1 MADLNKKKKE
11 NRIKFDGNFLT
22 LIRPSKTRRKFI
34 VSKTFMKLWFKTIEN
49 DFDEQLYELMD
60 EKNKKLF
67 IETYVFWLNQVPN
80 TTMQTSFE
88 IYRAD
93 ISKPFVEKLK
103 VIEGSIMAGNLNQ
116 ELVKQYED
124 VLQDLVDY
132 HFMTSR
138 QRTML
143 LKRIKLTH
151 ELLEESDGIINN
163 LQN

>member
-80 TTMQTSFE
+80 TNMQTSFVVTCKVE
-88 IYRAD
+88 TNICVKAD
-93 ISKPFVEKLK
+93 RPFR
-103 VIEGSIMAGNLNQ
+103 
-116 ELVKQYED
+116 VKHD
-124 VLQDLVDY
+124 
-132 HFMTSR
+132 S
-138 QRTML
+138 
-143 LKRIKLTH
+143 
-151 ELLEESDGIINN
+151 
-163 LQN
+163 QNMN